1 MILAIDNFDSFVFN
15 LVQYLRELG
24 QEVRVYRNNE
34 ITAEE
39 VAAARPDALLIS
51 PGPGRPED
59 AGISVELV
67 RRFSGRIPILGV
79 CLGHQAIA
87 VAFGGRVAPAAHVR
101 HGFPSLIHH
110 DNFPLFSDLP
120 SPFPAMRYHSLVVDE
135 AGLPNNVESGAHSE
149 DGECMALRVREQPTF
164 GIQFHPESVLTPD
177 GYRILLCFLEYSGLS
192 DPHRRPAFRAPVED
206 ADWPGGVLS
215 AYSLQLPKKELRA

>member
-1 MILAIDNFDSFVFN
+1 MILAIDNFDSFVWN

-24 QEVRVYRNNE
+24 QEVCVHRNNE
-34 ITAEE
+34 LTVDE
-39 VAAARPDALLIS
+39 VESARPEAILIS

-59 AGISVELV
+59 AGVSVELV

-87 VAFGGRVAPAAHVR
+87 VAVGGRVVNARRVR

-110 DNFPLFSDLP
+110 DGFPLFADLA

-135 AGLPNNVESGAHSE
+135 KSLPPTVRPGAYSE
-149 DGECMALRVREQPTF
+149 DGECMALAVHGHPTY

-177 GYRILLCFLEYSGLS
+177 GYRILLRFLEGIGLS
-192 DPHRRPAFRAPVED
+192 DPAHPPTFSPPVAD
-206 ADWPGGVLS
+206 ADWPGCVLA
-215 AYSLQLPKKELRA
+215 AYSLDPRTKESHS